1 MEDPDFPDMEI
12 DDALS
17 TTFKLATDF
26 VTENASVMQQ
36 DDLLYLYGRYK
47 QSTVGPCTDPMPGI
61 LKFRSRGKWTAW
73 NGLADMTKEEAMKQY
88 IEKVTRISPDWD
100 TSPDRQKSLKK
111 TGTHFGPVNSICQK
125 TDPELNF
132 ESKTVFDFV
141 KEGNL
146 NQIKELVT
154 ANPKIVK
161 DCSDENGLSLLHWA
175 CDRGLAGVG
184 DFLIVSGS
192 DVNCQDKDGQTPLH
206 YASSCGHGE
215 VVTLL
220 LRKGATVN
228 VFDADGL
235 SPADVAYSSN
245 IKELLTTNAV

>member
-1 MEDPDFPDMEI
+1 MEDGDFPDMEP

-47 QSTVGPCTDPMPGI
+47 QSTVGKCTEPMPGI
-61 LKFRSRGKWTAW
+61 LKFRSRSKWTAW
-73 NGLADMTKEEAMKQY
+73 NGLGDMAKDEAMKQY

-100 TSPDRQKSLKK
+100 TSEKKDVKKKS
-111 TGTHFGPVNSICQK
+111 THFGPVNSICQK

-146 NQIKELVT
+146 GQIKELVT
-154 ANPKIVK
+154 ANPGFVK
-161 DCSDENGLSLLHWA
+161 DFSDENGLSLLHWA
-175 CDRGLAGVG
+175 CDRGLVGVG
-184 DFLIVSGS
+184 EFLVCAGA

-215 VVTLL
+215 VVSLL
-220 LRKGATVN
+220 LRKGASVS

-235 SPADVAYSSN
+235 SPADVAYSTH